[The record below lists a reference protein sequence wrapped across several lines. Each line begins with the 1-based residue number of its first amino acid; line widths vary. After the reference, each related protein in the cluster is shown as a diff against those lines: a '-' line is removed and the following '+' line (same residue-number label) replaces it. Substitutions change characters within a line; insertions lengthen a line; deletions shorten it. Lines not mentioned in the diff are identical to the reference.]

1 MERNKWASGS
11 LPPAE
16 ELSREKEMV
25 LMTRAN
31 SPQGSSPSRRWV
43 SQALFAMALSW
54 NAALLGQNQ
63 EVLRNADIVTMATAR
78 LAPETIVLKIETSVC
93 QFDTSPDALAVL
105 KAAGVP
111 DLAISAMLKASAG
124 TKNSPTPATTTPPS
138 PSSPAAS
145 PSSPGASPS
154 SPVAA
159 GKDPAKATVYVY
171 RPGKFFGK
179 ALEPSVFLD
188 ERKLLDMDNGRYLAI
203 KLEPGRHVLR
213 SNEKDSEIDQA
224 WEAGQTYY
232 VKITIAAGM
241 MKGHGLMGMVTEKL
255 ALKEMQKLRP
265 LNKDNVEPEHLAVV
279 DFAPVK

>member
-1 MERNKWASGS
+1 
-11 LPPAE
+11 
-16 ELSREKEMV
+16 
-25 LMTRAN
+25 MTRAN
-31 SPQGSSPSRRWV
+31 STKGSVASHRWV
-43 SQALFAMALSW
+43 PRAVLLMALSW
-54 NAALLGQNQ
+54 SAALLGQNQ
-63 EVLRNADIVTMATAR
+63 DVLHNADIVTMATAR
-78 LAPETIVLKIETSVC
+78 LAPETIVLKIETSVG

-111 DLAISAMLKASAG
+111 DIAITAMLKASSSA
-124 TKNSPTPATTTPPS
+124 KNPPTPAAPTPAAPPPAAAAPAPATSTPATPTPATPTGPP
-138 PSSPAAS
+138 A
-145 PSSPGASPS
+145 
-154 SPVAA
+154 VAA
-159 GKDPAKATVYVY
+159 GKDGPKATVYVY

-188 ERKLLDMDNGRYLAI
+188 ERKLLDMDNGRYLAL
-203 KLEPGRHVLR
+203 KLEPGRHILR

-241 MKGHGLMGMVTEKL
+241 MKGHGQMGMVTEKL

-265 LNKDNVEPEHLAVV
+265 LDRDNVEPDHLASV